1 MQTVTITTAQ
11 ALSKEQLRAVSQLI
25 EQKIGKATL
34 VQQVD
39 PKTIGG
45 VRLSIGSQEF
55 DVTVAGKL
63 EKVQQRQTLPT
74 VTTVVPLS
82 SAQKKQIAQVLK
94 EKTGSEEFE
103 SQIDPSI
110 IGGIRLTVNSREYDA
125 TIKNKL
131 EQLKQYMLQ
140 VSQG

>member
-103 SQIDPSI
+103 SQIDPNI

-140 VSQG
+140 ISQG